1 MAIPEKSF
9 TIQLDFAGNST
20 MTITC
25 PNPKD
30 GITTTETENFKNA
43 YCVARAADSATT
55 TIICSYYNTPT
66 FVDE

>member
-1 MAIPEKSF
+1 
-9 TIQLDFAGNST
+9 